1 MIIKTRKKKDKIFT
15 LLVMFLSILTILP
28 LFLILLYLI
37 KAGFS
42 ALNLDLI
49 TKVSRPIGER
59 GGALN
64 SIIGTLIISLLAT
77 LIATPISVF
86 TGLFIFEYRKKV
98 VSKILNITVRL
109 ISGIPSIIIGIVVYL
124 WMVKPLG
131 KYSALSGSVALAI
144 MMIPNT
150 VTSTV
155 ETLEMIPIG
164 LREASLALGASFAKN
179 ITKVILPLSIPGILT
194 GVLIGL
200 GRIAG
205 ETAPLLFTAF
215 GNPFLNLN
223 IMKPMDT
230 LPLLIYNYAL
240 SPFEE
245 WHKIAWGA
253 SLILIFI
260 VLILNVLA
268 KWIVSKW
275 NR

>member
-1 MIIKTRKKKDKIFT
+1 
-15 LLVMFLSILTILP
+15 MFLSILTILP

-42 ALNLDLI
+42 AVNLDLI

>member
-1 MIIKTRKKKDKIFT
+1 MSIKTRKKKDKIFT

-42 ALNLDLI
+42 AVNLDLI

>member
-1 MIIKTRKKKDKIFT
+1 MSIKTRKKKDKIFT